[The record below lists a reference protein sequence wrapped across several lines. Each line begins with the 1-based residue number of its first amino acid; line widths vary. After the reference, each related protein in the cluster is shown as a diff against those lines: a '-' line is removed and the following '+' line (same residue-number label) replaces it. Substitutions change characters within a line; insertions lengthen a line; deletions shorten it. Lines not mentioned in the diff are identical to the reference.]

1 MGFRHSLFGW
11 ERSNFTHYQAAYY
24 KYGGSVNTHPDII
37 NFFMQKK
44 EKEFAF
50 WHYRRDGEV
59 TAAYFTSDENTFG
72 LNVWRDYP
80 VSYDE
85 IIIPMAADQKI
96 VLPVKTNRLSS
107 SLRGNIINATYVFR
121 EKRKVC
127 LIKTSF
133 SGKTVKKRNGELRKM
148 LAAGGECIPLRE
160 MSPADIADIY
170 VHLFRLRFADSV
182 RCYNRKNITV
192 LLTALPHMVTGNVLF
207 FEGAPVA
214 IDLVL
219 CARSEKSLYFD
230 VPNGG
235 IDPSITAFSPGSLLM
250 WKNIVDA
257 REVCRNENKA
267 MQFSIGLYDKKWDYK
282 LLWAETQPTG
292 KSLVL

>member
-107 SLRGNIINATYVFR
+107 SLRGNIINATYAFR

-133 SGKTVKKRNGELRKM
+133 SGKTVKKRNGELKKN
-148 LAAGGECIPLRE
+148 AGCGRR
-160 MSPADIADIY
+160 M
-170 VHLFRLRFADSV
+170 H
-182 RCYNRKNITV
+182 
-192 LLTALPHMVTGNVLF
+192 TAQRDVTG
-207 FEGAPVA
+207 GY
-214 IDLVL
+214 
-219 CARSEKSLYFD
+219 C
-230 VPNGG
+230 
-235 IDPSITAFSPGSLLM
+235 
-250 WKNIVDA
+250 
-257 REVCRNENKA
+257 
-267 MQFSIGLYDKKWDYK
+267 
-282 LLWAETQPTG
+282 
-292 KSLVL
+292 